1 MIVICERR
9 KQFMPRSKNYER
21 LLEELAAGEMT
32 KLQRKVF
39 SLLKDHPDGLT
50 RGNLVFMIYGYVP
63 SNLGNDNNDRKIRK
77 AIEALRRRLFP
88 IVSTSSQA
96 GYRLDVSRETVEK
109 MIGELQHRKA
119 KIQDQINAA
128 AKFYSIPEF
137 TEPVMATQLELT

>member
-32 KLQRKVF
+32 KLQRRIF
-39 SLLKDHPDGLT
+39 ELLKDNPDGLT
-50 RGNLVFMIYGYVP
+50 RGELVY
-63 SNLGNDNNDRKIRK
+63 KIRK

-96 GYRLDVSRETVEK
+96 GYRLDVSRETVLK

-137 TEPVMATQLELT
+137 TEPVMATQLELP

>member
-32 KLQRKVF
+32 KLQRRIF
-39 SLLKDHPDGLT
+39 ELLKDNPDGLT
-50 RGNLVFMIYGYVP
+50 RGELVYKIYGYVP

-96 GYRLDVSRETVEK
+96 GYRLDVSRETVLK

-137 TEPVMATQLELT
+137 TEPVMATQLELP